1 MSRVSL
7 AGGRVDETVD
17 TESVHRISQDPVR
30 TWEVW
35 WQRGGELAN
44 PILVKEVRQALK
56 SRQFEVSFGLT
67 LLAAVCWTL
76 LFMSI
81 NVPRM
86 FYTPGA
92 GAELL
97 RGYAFIL
104 LVPLLIIIP
113 FSAFRSLTSEVEEST
128 FELLSITSLSAK
140 QIVTGKMATA
150 ALQILLF
157 VSALTP
163 YIVLT
168 YMLRG
173 VSLFAILILMGT
185 TIVYSIML
193 VSVALLVATVA
204 RTRSG
209 QSGMSV
215 LLLALLV
222 ISFFSFSGVVG
233 TDSIEQIVAFTFT
246 RTTVIWLFAFV
257 TILMAVFSLMM
268 QTAAAA
274 IDFPSENKSTPIRK
288 RLLILLGVLLFWFSM
303 FLAFLSTQRMD
314 SAADVSI
321 GALIVLF
328 VAWSAIGTLICG
340 ERGVISPRAQRSLPA
355 TFFGRA
361 LLTWLSPGAGLG
373 YVFIVVVYASVAVV
387 LVGVVQFLPNGA
399 RGSANVET
407 LAAVGYALTCFLA
420 FYLGICR
427 LCMLAIGRNNG
438 APMVVSV
445 SLMVV
450 LNLAIQVVPYYVAS
464 YFNDFTRVSYEWH
477 QALNVPLAI
486 TGILAGG
493 WSTFL
498 LNLIVLSLAAIAVFG
513 LNLLLTTKDVM
524 VIKISAPE
532 RVLRE
537 TSVAPAMAAAPADP
551 FSIE

>member
-7 AGGRVDETVD
+7 AGGRIDEAVD

-30 TWEVW
+30 TWEIW
-35 WQRGGELAN
+35 WQRGGELVN

-76 LFMSI
+76 LFMSM

-86 FYTPGA
+86 FYTPAA

-173 VSLFAILILMGT
+173 VSLLSILILMGT

-193 VSVALLVATVA
+193 VSVALMVATVS

-233 TDSIEQIVAFTFT
+233 SDAIEQVVAFTFT
-246 RTTVIWLFAFV
+246 RTAAIWLFAFV
-257 TILMAVFSLMM
+257 TILIAVFSLMM

-288 RLLILLGVLLFWFSM
+288 RLLLLLGVLLFWFTM
-303 FLAFLSTQRMD
+303 FLAFLSTQR
-314 SAADVSI
+314 SNSSADVSI
-321 GALIVLF
+321 AALIGLF
-328 VAWSAIGTLICG
+328 IFWSAIGTLVCG
-340 ERGVISPRAQRSLPA
+340 ERGVISPRAQRSLPE

-361 LLTWLSPGAGLG
+361 MLTWLSPGAGLG
-373 YVFIVVVYASVAVV
+373 YVFVVVVYASVVAV
-387 LVGVVQFLPNGA
+387 LVGVVTTLPHGA
-399 RGSANVET
+399 RGGPNVET
-407 LAAVGYALTCFLA
+407 LAAIGYTLTCFLA
-420 FYLGICR
+420 FYLGLCR
-427 LCMLAIGRNNG
+427 LCMLAIGRKNG

-445 SLMVV
+445 SLMIV
-450 LNLAIQVVPYYVAS
+450 LNLVIQVIPYYVAS
-464 YFNDFTRVSYEWH
+464 YFNDFTRVAYEWH

-486 TGILAGG
+486 TGILASG

-498 LNLIVLSLAAIAVFG
+498 ANLIVLSLAAIGVFG

-537 TSVAPAMAAAPADP
+537 TTVAPALVAAPADP